1 MAPPGGRD
9 MTDAAAAPQTF
20 DVGWFMYEDQ
30 GAFLFIPPR
39 PAGESAPPPPSRKAV
54 RACPA
59 VRGLE
64 ARAFD
69 ILSPYNLDLTVER
82 SGDRFAFYVAPNRT
96 SVDPGQIARVLT
108 VNERHVWRTPDRP
121 VVQVALPYCFV
132 ADADVE
138 LTQIA
143 PLGGARFGDG
153 IAVIPGRFPIRSWIR
168 PMSLAFEFQRLPGRL
183 TFRRGEALCT
193 LVFDGPAPSALPR
206 LVRARKTAEV
216 TTFMQGCVG
225 VTSRISDTPS
235 AMARAEAAR
244 PPKLLE
250 AIDD

>member
-1 MAPPGGRD
+1 
-9 MTDAAAAPQTF
+9 MTAAASPPPTF

-39 PAGESAPPPPSRKAV
+39 PSGEGAPPPPSRKAV
-54 RACPA
+54 RSCPA

-69 ILSPYNLDLTVER
+69 ILSPYNLDLAVER
-82 SGDRFAFYVAPNRT
+82 AGDRIAFYVSPNRT
-96 SVDPGQIARVLT
+96 SVDPGQLGRVLT
-108 VNERHVWRTPDRP
+108 VNERNVWQAPDRP

-132 ADADVE
+132 TDDEAE

-143 PLGGARFGDG
+143 PIGGARFGDG
-153 IAVIPGRFPIRSWIR
+153 IAIVPGRFPIRSWIR

-183 TFRRGEALCT
+183 TLRREEPVCT
-193 LVFDGPAPSALPR
+193 LVFDGPTPAALPR
-206 LVRARKTAEV
+206 LVRARKTEAV
-216 TTFMQGCVG
+216 RAFMQGCVG
-225 VTSRISDTPS
+225 VTARISDTPS
-235 AMARAEAAR
+235 AMARAAAAR

-250 AIDD
+250 AADD

>member
-1 MAPPGGRD
+1 MTPPTSPAP
-9 MTDAAAAPQTF
+9 TF
-20 DVGWFMYEDQ
+20 DVGWFMYEDE

-39 PAGESAPPPPSRKAV
+39 PAGEGAPPPAARKAV

-69 ILSPYNLDLTVER
+69 ILSPYNIDLTVER
-82 SGDRFAFYVAPNRT
+82 SGDRFAVYVAPNRT
-96 SVDPGQIARVLT
+96 SIDLGQIGRVLT

-132 ADADVE
+132 ADEDVE
-138 LTQIA
+138 LTQLA
-143 PLGGARFGDG
+143 PLGGARYGDG

-183 TFRRGEALCT
+183 RLRREEPVCT
-193 LVFDGPAPSALPR
+193 LVFDGPTPAALPR

-216 TTFMQGCVG
+216 RAFIQGCVG

-250 AIDD
+250 ALDD